1 MPVYTHLNQFPNQNI
16 RLHSPQPIPKPHCS
30 STFTSPNSQTTML
43 VYTHLTKF
51 PDHNVRLHSPHPIP
65 KPQCSS
71 TFTSP
76 NFQTTMFVYI
86 HLPQFPNHNV
96 RLHSPQPN
104 SNPQCFSPTPMLVS
118 THLNQTPKPQ
128 NNRLHFK
135 NVYYCTCTS
144 TKSQPYS
151 QGLPLNLT
159 QPTQHSLVYSGT
171 HLMTSPELRPLAT
184 RYRSHTPRVILL
196 HSHPT

>member
-1 MPVYTHLNQFPNQNI
+1 MLVYIHLTQFSNHNV
-16 RLHSPQPIPKPHCS
+16 RLHSPPPIPKPQCS
-30 STFTSPNSQTTML
+30 STLTSPNSQTTKF
-43 VYTHLTKF
+43 VYTHLTQF
-51 PDHNVRLHSPHPIP
+51 PNHKVRLHSPHPIP

-71 TFTSP
+71 TLASTKFQSP
-76 NFQTTMFVYI
+76 VL
-86 HLPQFPNHNV
+86 LPNPNT
-96 RLHSPQPN
+96 RLHPPQPN
-104 SNPQCFSPTPMLVS
+104 PQ
-118 THLNQTPKPQ
+118 PQ

-135 NVYYCTCTS
+135 NVYNCTCTS

-159 QPTQHSLVYSGT
+159 QPTQYSLVYSGT

-196 HSHPT
+196 HSHAHLGIRITTVSTVRHNSGIPTVYKRYT